1 MNALR
6 FSRKHLGIPYII
18 FLSVFVI
25 LPLVLIVLYAFTDSE
40 WHFTLNNFADFFL
53 RSGNLKVLAISFG
66 LALLTTVIC
75 ILIAYPVAYVLAQSK
90 LKASGIY
97 LLLFILPMWINFV
110 LRTAAVKELLYML
123 DGLGIYDVSENYFL
137 STIIGMVYDYLP
149 FSILPIYTVLIK
161 IDKSAIEASMDLG
174 ANPVQT
180 FFRTTLPLSMPGIMS
195 AVTMVFLPTTTTYV
209 IADTLGN
216 SKVTIIGNL
225 IKTQF
230 DAGTAESWHVGSA
243 ISLVLLVII
252 FASMLFSGKLNEND
266 QKGGA
271 SKW

>member
-1 MNALR
+1 MGALICT
-6 FSRKHLGIPYII
+6 STWSII
-18 FLSVFVI
+18 H
-25 LPLVLIVLYAFTDSE
+25 A
-40 WHFTLNNFADFFL
+40 
-53 RSGNLKVLAISFG
+53 
-66 LALLTTVIC
+66 
-75 ILIAYPVAYVLAQSK
+75 
-90 LKASGIY
+90 
-97 LLLFILPMWINFV
+97 M
-110 LRTAAVKELLYML
+110 
-123 DGLGIYDVSENYFL
+123 
-137 STIIGMVYDYLP
+137 
-149 FSILPIYTVLIK
+149 
-161 IDKSAIEASMDLG
+161 
-174 ANPVQT
+174 
-180 FFRTTLPLSMPGIMS
+180 RTTLPLSMPGIMS